1 MGRRVQSEE
10 MVGGKRKK
18 WLPMQLKSLGKATDL
33 IKGGG
38 GKLSVA
44 AAIRAKAKS
53 RRAADPFAGESHQTR

>member
-1 MGRRVQSEE
+1 MERKERSEE
-10 MVGGKRKK
+10 IVGGKGKK

-44 AAIRAKAKS
+44 GG
-53 RRAADPFAGESHQTR
+53 DPGEGKKQASG

>member
-38 GKLSVA
+38 GKLSA
-44 AAIRAKAKS
+44 AG
-53 RRAADPFAGESHQTR
+53 GEPGEGKKQPSG